1 MTDANQGKT
10 GGVLAQHCPK
20 LGHPV
25 RFSYC
30 MQAAMDASG
39 AGKPCNKIMDCWW
52 ETFDIQ
58 SFLKDTL
65 SEADY
70 AALLHKDPGNRR
82 AASLFDALERA
93 LENKDQDK

>member
-1 MTDANQGKT
+1 MADDNQHKT

-20 LGHPV
+20 LGHPI

-30 MQAAMDASG
+30 MQAAMNEAG
-39 AGKPCNKIMDCWW
+39 AAKPCNKIMDCWW

-58 SFLKDTL
+58 SFLQDTL
-65 SEADY
+65 PEADY
-70 AALLHKDPGNRR
+70 LALFNKETGNRR

-93 LENKDQDK
+93 LENKASDK